1 MSKIIGKWRNTWKC
15 ALCGEEHEGWGSNP
29 APLLDYN
36 SALVCPECNQI
47 VVAFHIQYPPFFI
60 LFILKC
66 YLHLLNLVKRN
77 HLAKFLTLSNY
88 IPIFISRSK
97 SHIQKVRVLH
107 FYTEYNIR
115 RT

>member
-47 VVAFHIQYPPFFI
+47 VVAFRM
-60 LFILKC
+60 
-66 YLHLLNLVKRN
+66 LLIRMGEKTGIKR
-77 HLAKFLTLSNY
+77 LTAVCMEK
-88 IPIFISRSK
+88 SK
-97 SHIQKVRVLH
+97 SMLRSTKMQGHMWSFWMDILR
-107 FYTEYNIR
+107 IR
-115 RT
+115 LLTR